1 MDMFKHSDKVFVA
14 EDNRNYIGE
23 LPHHL
28 AHKGVPR
35 DVSRTGF
42 FKLVGREGSTL
53 QFKTGMKYLTPCQG
67 KVLTNPKTGE
77 EIWSYSYPSPGSV
90 MFPGSRSVPTLDG
103 KVKFTI
109 HEGTQPGDEFKLR
122 GKGIQRLNYSGK
134 GDQYVKIIVENNVF
148 RAGCN
153 SRPAVK
159 SASVFR

>member
-28 AHKGVPR
+28 AHNGVPK

-53 QFKTGMKYLTPCQG
+53 LFKTGMKYLTPCQG

-77 EIWSYSYPSPGSV
+77 EICFVEYR
-90 MFPGSRSVPTLDG
+90 GSRIMLESSHYMHGGRRVTREEMDTLRVDDG
-103 KVKFTI
+103 RTLGQFLA
-109 HEGTQPGDEFKLR
+109 DEAAKPLEE
-122 GKGIQRLNYSGK
+122 RL
-134 GDQYVKIIVENNVF
+134 
-148 RAGCN
+148 
-153 SRPAVK
+153 
-159 SASVFR
+159 

>member
-1 MDMFKHSDKVFVA
+1 MFKHSDKVFVA

-28 AHKGVPR
+28 AHKGVPK

-77 EIWSYSYPSPGSV
+77 EICFVEYR
-90 MFPGSRSVPTLDG
+90 GSRIMLEASHYMSGGRRVTREEMNTLYTDDG
-103 KVKFTI
+103 RTLGQFLA
-109 HEGTQPGDEFKLR
+109 DEAAKPLEE
-122 GKGIQRLNYSGK
+122 RL
-134 GDQYVKIIVENNVF
+134 
-148 RAGCN
+148 
-153 SRPAVK
+153 
-159 SASVFR
+159 

>member
-28 AHKGVPR
+28 AHKGVPK

-77 EIWSYSYPSPGSV
+77 EICFVEYR
-90 MFPGSRSVPTLDG
+90 GSRIMLEASHYMHGGRRVTREEMDTLRTDDG
-103 KVKFTI
+103 RTLAQFLA
-109 HEGTQPGDEFKLR
+109 DEAAKPLEE
-122 GKGIQRLNYSGK
+122 RL
-134 GDQYVKIIVENNVF
+134 
-148 RAGCN
+148 
-153 SRPAVK
+153 
-159 SASVFR
+159 

>member
-53 QFKTGMKYLTPCQG
+53 QLKTGMKYLTSCQG

-77 EIWSYSYPSPGSV
+77 EICFVEYR
-90 MFPGSRSVPTLDG
+90 GSRIMLEASHYMHGGRRVTREEMDTLRTDDG
-103 KVKFTI
+103 RTLGQFLA
-109 HEGTQPGDEFKLR
+109 DEAAKPLEE
-122 GKGIQRLNYSGK
+122 RL
-134 GDQYVKIIVENNVF
+134 
-148 RAGCN
+148 
-153 SRPAVK
+153 
-159 SASVFR
+159 

>member
-1 MDMFKHSDKVFVA
+1 MFKHSDKVFVA

-53 QFKTGMKYLTPCQG
+53 LFKTGMKYLTPCQG

-77 EIWSYSYPSPGSV
+77 EICFVEYR
-90 MFPGSRSVPTLDG
+90 GSRIMLEASHYMHGGRRVTREEMNTLYTDDG
-103 KVKFTI
+103 RTLGQFLA
-109 HEGTQPGDEFKLR
+109 DEAAKPLEE
-122 GKGIQRLNYSGK
+122 RL
-134 GDQYVKIIVENNVF
+134 
-148 RAGCN
+148 
-153 SRPAVK
+153 
-159 SASVFR
+159 

>member
-28 AHKGVPR
+28 AHKGVPK

-53 QFKTGMKYLTPCQG
+53 LFKTGMKYLTPCQG

-77 EIWSYSYPSPGSV
+77 EICFVEYR
-90 MFPGSRSVPTLDG
+90 GSRIMLEASHYMHGGRRVTREEMNTLYTDDG
-103 KVKFTI
+103 RTLGQFLA
-109 HEGTQPGDEFKLR
+109 DEAAKPLEE
-122 GKGIQRLNYSGK
+122 RL
-134 GDQYVKIIVENNVF
+134 
-148 RAGCN
+148 
-153 SRPAVK
+153 
-159 SASVFR
+159 

>member
-77 EIWSYSYPSPGSV
+77 EICFVEYR
-90 MFPGSRSVPTLDG
+90 GSRIMLEASHYMHGGRRVTREELDTLRTDDG
-103 KVKFTI
+103 RTLGQFLA
-109 HEGTQPGDEFKLR
+109 DEAAKPFEE
-122 GKGIQRLNYSGK
+122 RL
-134 GDQYVKIIVENNVF
+134 
-148 RAGCN
+148 
-153 SRPAVK
+153 
-159 SASVFR
+159 

>member
-14 EDNRNYIGE
+14 EDNRNYIGD

-35 DVSRTGF
+35 DVARTGF

-77 EIWSYSYPSPGSV
+77 EIC
-90 MFPGSRSVPTLDG
+90 FLNFRGSRIMLEASHYMHGGRKVSREEMDTLRTDNG
-103 KVKFTI
+103 RTLRQFLK
-109 HEGTQPGDEFKLR
+109 DEAEKPLEER
-122 GKGIQRLNYSGK
+122 
-134 GDQYVKIIVENNVF
+134 
-148 RAGCN
+148 
-153 SRPAVK
+153 
-159 SASVFR
+159 

>member
-53 QFKTGMKYLTPCQG
+53 LFKTGMKYLTPCQG
-67 KVLTNPKTGE
+67 KVLANPKTGE
-77 EIWSYSYPSPGSV
+77 EICFVEYR
-90 MFPGSRSVPTLDG
+90 GSRIMLEASHYMHGGRRVTCEEMDTLRVDDG
-103 KVKFTI
+103 RTLGQFLA
-109 HEGTQPGDEFKLR
+109 DEAAKPLEE
-122 GKGIQRLNYSGK
+122 RL
-134 GDQYVKIIVENNVF
+134 
-148 RAGCN
+148 
-153 SRPAVK
+153 
-159 SASVFR
+159 

>member
-42 FKLVGREGSTL
+42 FKLISREGSTL
-53 QFKTGMKYLTPCQG
+53 LFKTGMKYLTPCQG

-77 EIWSYSYPSPGSV
+77 EICFVEYR
-90 MFPGSRSVPTLDG
+90 GSRIMLEASHYMHGGRRVTREELDTLRTDDG
-103 KVKFTI
+103 RTLGQFLA
-109 HEGTQPGDEFKLR
+109 DEAAKPLEE
-122 GKGIQRLNYSGK
+122 RL
-134 GDQYVKIIVENNVF
+134 
-148 RAGCN
+148 
-153 SRPAVK
+153 
-159 SASVFR
+159 

>member
-1 MDMFKHSDKVFVA
+1 MFKHSDKVFVA

-35 DVSRTGF
+35 NVSRTGF

-77 EIWSYSYPSPGSV
+77 EICFVEYR
-90 MFPGSRSVPTLDG
+90 GSRIMLEASHYMHGGRKVTREEMNTLYTDDG
-103 KVKFTI
+103 RTLGQFLA
-109 HEGTQPGDEFKLR
+109 DEAAKPLEE
-122 GKGIQRLNYSGK
+122 RL
-134 GDQYVKIIVENNVF
+134 
-148 RAGCN
+148 
-153 SRPAVK
+153 
-159 SASVFR
+159 